1 MKTKR
6 LDGRYRAN
14 KRWGYTWQVEFAGY
28 EWRKYF
34 DFKAQAKSI
43 FDASEELFPS
53 FMWRDRV
60 QLLET
65 APWAYHYDRSH
76 KPSYVYFRTKDQ
88 MTQCLMM
95 FALTNT
101 EV

>member
-1 MKTKR
+1 MKIKR
-6 LDGRYRAN
+6 LDGRFRAN
-14 KRWGYTWQVEFAGY
+14 KRWGYTWQVEFSGY

-34 DFKAQAKSI
+34 DFKAQAKSM

-76 KPSYVYFRTKDQ
+76 KPSYVYFRTEDH

-95 FALTNT
+95 FALTGQT
-101 EV
+101 